1 MKKNT
6 WLTKEDFAL
15 EIQEKEDQKVKS
27 IVKKYFNENWVK
39 FKNKIKCGGGQDR
52 KIDQEL
58 VEEIIEYAKEEIEK
72 NSFI

>member
-39 FKNKIKCGGGQDR
+39 FKNKMWWGSR
-52 KIDQEL
+52 
-58 VEEIIEYAKEEIEK
+58 
-72 NSFI
+72 